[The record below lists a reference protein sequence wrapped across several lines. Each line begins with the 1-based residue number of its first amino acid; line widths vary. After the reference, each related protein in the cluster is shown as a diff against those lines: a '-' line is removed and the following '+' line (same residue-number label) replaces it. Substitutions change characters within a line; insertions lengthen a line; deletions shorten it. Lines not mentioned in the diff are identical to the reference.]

1 MPIYPALA
9 LLIGSAISAGGRR
22 IRTATGVLLAIS
34 MLLCVALTVLIA
46 LVWRLPHGRQHFDGP
61 DPTSRTVHAVDGPHS
76 RPDA

>member
-22 IRTATGVLLAIS
+22 VRAATGVLLVIS
-34 MLLCVALTVLIA
+34 TLLCVALTALIA
-46 LVWRLPHGRQHFDGP
+46 LVWRLPAVGQHFYGP
-61 DPTSRTVHAVDGPHS
+61 DPTSRTVHVVDGSHS